1 MSLVYGKSSN
11 GNYTLNIKNNGLFWD
26 KLSYHRSLGDCY
38 TLVGGTGLNS
48 TDVTDKGISC
58 IFNNASGK
66 KVLVYFIDIDVIGKL
81 TTGSSTISIETI
93 NSIPTGIYHSNAD
106 GNQCGNLL
114 VGGALPTTLVSLKY
128 GISNTDFTSDKVLF
142 KEYIK
147 HSSDSTDTDK
157 SYKVNNYNEM
167 IEIPYGYGI
176 ISRIQN
182 ANNTDNVTI
191 QTGSTMKFII
201 VDENVDI

>member
-1 MSLVYGKSSN
+1 MSLVYGQNSN

-26 KLSYHRSLGDCY
+26 KLSYHRSQGDCY
-38 TLVGGTGLNS
+38 TLVGGSSLNS
-48 TDVTDKGISC
+48 TNVTDQGISC

-66 KVLVYFIDIDVIGKL
+66 KVLVYFIDINVVGNLI
-81 TTGSSTISIETI
+81 TGSSTISIETI
-93 NSIPTGIYHSNAD
+93 NSIPTTGNNAS

-114 VGGALPTTLVSLKY
+114 VGGALPSTVVFVKYNITNTGFTT
-128 GISNTDFTSDKVLF
+128 DKVLYN
-142 KEYIK
+142 EYIK
-147 HSSDSTDTDK
+147 HSSDSTNTDRT
-157 SYKVNNYNEM
+157 YRVNNYNEM

-182 ANNTDNVTI
+182 ANNTDSVTI
-191 QTGSTMKFII
+191 ETSSTMKFVI

>member
-1 MSLVYGKSSN
+1 MSLVYGKNSN

-38 TLVGGTGLNS
+38 TLVGGSSLNS
-48 TDVTDKGISC
+48 TDVTDRGISSL
-58 IFNNASGK
+58 FNNASGK
-66 KVLVYFIDIDVIGKL
+66 KVLVYFIDINVVGKL

-93 NSIPTGIYHSNAD
+93 NSIPTTGTSAT

-114 VGGALPTTLVSLKY
+114 VGGALPTTLISLKY
-128 GISNTDFTSDKVLF
+128 GITNTGFTTDKVLF

-147 HSSDSTDTDK
+147 YSSNSTDTDK

-182 ANNTDNVTI
+182 ANNTDSVTI
-191 QTGSTMKFII
+191 QTSSTMKFVI